1 MKYPELLKKGDK
13 IVLTAL
19 SAGVDRKDID
29 KKNKY
34 LKAISNLE
42 KEGFVVE
49 MQEHC
54 LKQRAYRSAGSKV
67 RAKKFNEAYFDN
79 ESKMVLN
86 VAGGDFQYETVP
98 YINYKKIKESPARW
112 VQGYSDTT
120 HITFLLPTLC
130 DTASVYSNGLGEF
143 STEVLSESAKNN
155 LAILKGENL
164 VQHSYEYYGEEKNEE
179 NPYALPT
186 YTKKVEWK
194 ALRGEKELEIT
205 GRLIGGCQDVI
216 NGIVGTRF
224 DKVKKFLNK
233 YKEDGF
239 VWFLETFSM
248 DAGRFMMSLNQLKE
262 AGYFKYCKGIVFGR
276 PLFYNQEWI
285 DISYEKAIR
294 KVLGKLNV
302 PIIYNA
308 DIGHVKPM
316 LTLVVGSITTFKYK
330 EGKCEIITELR

>member
-1 MKYPELLKKGDK
+1 MRYPEFLKQGDK

-19 SAGVDRKDID
+19 SSGVSRRDID
-29 KKNKY
+29 RKNKY

-42 KEGFVVE
+42 KEGFEVE

-54 LKQRAYRSAGSKV
+54 LKQRMYRSASAKV
-67 RAKKFNEAYFDN
+67 RGQKFNEAYLDVN
-79 ESKMVLN
+79 SKMVLN
-86 VAGGDFQYETVP
+86 VSGGDFQYETMP

-130 DTASVYSNGLGEF
+130 DVASVYGNCLGEF
-143 STEVLSESAKNN
+143 SGYELSESSINN
-155 LAILKGENL
+155 LSLLKGENL
-164 VQHSYEYYGEEKNEE
+164 IQRNYEYYGEEKD
-179 NPYALPT
+179 PSDILAPVK

-194 ALRGEKELEIT
+194 SLRGEEEIEIS

-216 NGIVGTRF
+216 NGLVGTKY
-224 DKVKKFLNK
+224 DKVGKFLHK

-262 AGYFKYCKGIVFGR
+262 AGYFKYCKGIIFGR
-276 PLFYNQEWI
+276 PLFYNTEWVG
-285 DISYEKAIR
+285 ISYSNAIK
-294 KVLGKLNV
+294 KVLGKLNI
-302 PIIYNA
+302 PIIYDA